1 MYPTMASVITPRYA
15 IGYRAAELL
24 LKKIGDQHFTA
35 DSVDLSYQIFMGE
48 TI

>member
-1 MYPTMASVITPRYA
+1 
-15 IGYRAAELL
+15 
-24 LKKIGDQHFTA
+24 LKKIGDSRFSA